1 MSHVCRHLSSLK
13 QPSTRAII
21 QSLAHDPVIDK
32 VHADVTEAQ
41 GFAKTVKA
49 DLLPQLSIEGR
60 FGAAM
65 HDQVAA
71 GAEGDT
77 LMNRRGSVLGRQH
90 LWDGGYFWNRWQDAK
105 QRVVAKELLDKAQRE
120 STAIGIVE
128 AYLDVV
134 RARKQIEL
142 AKQSVAAHQKVL
154 DLAKKRAE
162 AAGNQ
167 ADIELSSARYNLA
180 RTLVLERELAL
191 HQAEAAF
198 TRWVG
203 HNPPA
208 HLSMPDVPEVNSL
221 REIDPTQ
228 NFHYLATLKQREA
241 AELEKKALLK
251 KYYPRFYLEG
261 AAGLGQDVYGTK
273 GRDNDASILIV
284 GSWDILDGGKRK
296 GEVQQATADID
307 RQIAIIEETLVLL
320 NQDINA
326 RWQDYR
332 SIDQRLKLIRDYAN
346 SLDKTVKLYQ
356 EQFDLGSRP
365 LLSLLDIQNEVI
377 SASIRIEDEVH
388 DRALLSYRLLF
399 FGGRLIRDT
408 VGAAYLE
415 PASTRRGKG
424 KEMISK
430 NVVPTRNASTEA
442 SGSTPG
448 IGSKQQGPK
457 PVVVFR
463 TTTNVQLVFTED
475 SAGGGALLDTDPVD

>member
-1 MSHVCRHLSSLK
+1 MKRI
-13 QPSTRAII
+13 PSTTWVACFALVAGSAVAQTTLNEALS
-21 QSLAHDPVIDK
+21 QSLAKDPTIYK
-32 VHADVTEAQ
+32 IHADVTEAR
-41 GFAKTVKA
+41 GFEKTVKS

-65 HDQVAA
+65 HDQAPA

-77 LMNRRGSVLGRQH
+77 LMNRRGSVLGRQQI
-90 LWDGGYFWNRWQDAK
+90 WDGGFNWYRWQDAK
-105 QRVVAKELLDKAQRE
+105 QRLVAKELLDKAQRE
-120 STAIGIVE
+120 STAIGTVE
-128 AYLDVV
+128 AYLDVI

-142 AKQSVAAHQKVL
+142 AKQSVGAHQKVL

-167 ADIELSSARYNLA
+167 ADIELSSARYNLS

-208 HLSMPDVPEVNSL
+208 HLSMPEVPEVNSL
-221 REIDPTQ
+221 REIDPTH
-228 NFHYLATLKQREA
+228 NFHYLATLKQRDA
-241 AELEKKALLK
+241 AQLEKKSLQR

-261 AAGLGQDVYGTK
+261 SAGLGQDVLGTK

-296 GEVQQATADID
+296 GEIEQAMADVD
-307 RQIAIIEETLVLL
+307 RQIAIVEETLVLL

-332 SIDQRLKLIRDYAN
+332 SIEQRLKLLRDYEG

-356 EQFDLGSRP
+356 EQFDLGTRP

-377 SASIRIEDEVH
+377 SASIRVEDEIH
-388 DRALLSYRLLF
+388 DRALLAYRLLF
-399 FGGRLIRDT
+399 FGGRLIRET
-408 VGAAYLE
+408 VGPAYLE
-415 PASTRRGKG
+415 PGSGASHKDF
-424 KEMISK
+424 K
-430 NVVPTRNASTEA
+430 NVIGRN
-442 SGSTPG
+442 
-448 IGSKQQGPK
+448 GSKSGTAATEQGTEGEQK
-457 PVVVFR
+457 GAAQFR
-463 TTTNVQLVFTED
+463 NSPTLRLVTSE
-475 SAGGGALLDTDPVD
+475 